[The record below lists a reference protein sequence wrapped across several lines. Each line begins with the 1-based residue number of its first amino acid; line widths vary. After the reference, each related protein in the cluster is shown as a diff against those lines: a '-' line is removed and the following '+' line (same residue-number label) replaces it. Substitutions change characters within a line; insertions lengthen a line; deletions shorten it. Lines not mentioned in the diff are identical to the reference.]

1 MPLGN
6 PIQKQNNTRI
16 VSATATAGQVQFTIT
31 GGYTINAISVY
42 RNGVRLSNADDF
54 TASDGSTVSLNVAAD
69 VGDSLD
75 FHIFDKFTVSNA
87 IVSAASTQ
95 SINGNLNVTGSLY
108 ATTFRPDDIVTAG
121 NANLGSLNVS
131 GISTLGIATVSALG
145 LDLTGTANVT
155 GVSTFNSAATF
166 KDDVTLTGSSYN
178 AVWDKSDSALEF
190 GDNAKIKVGSN
201 SDLNIYHD
209 GNSYISNAVA
219 NQLAIQSD
227 DLKLRSYTGTEKYL
241 TATVNGAVIL
251 YHDDSTRLTTTNT
264 GVDIGSNINVA
275 GIATVAGDVSIADK
289 IIHTG
294 DTNTAIRFPAADT
307 VSFETGGSER
317 VRIGSTGLVGIGT
330 NTNWSIY
337 DLQVKSGIGIAEGTT
352 GHQSLSLTNN
362 SIQSLVIGSSY
373 TNLFL
378 NAEGGDVGIGTDSI
392 GTNHKLAVCGDA
404 GEYAVVQIKSGSLG
418 HGASVEFGDSA
429 DDDYGEIM
437 QFSSSAGGTYTG
449 RMRFKAGGTDTMSLA
464 GGRVLIGTPSNTSP
478 IGWGNNLQVA
488 ATSAAAGVS
497 IRRDSADTGG
507 ALLVF
512 GKTRGSLNGSTVVQD
527 GDQIGGMYFAGGD
540 GTDVNSI
547 AAQISVEVDGSP
559 GSNDMPGRILFKT
572 TTDGAASPTERM
584 RIMQGGQVSIG
595 NNPTVHTDTIFHI
608 EDSGETNIKIEGSTS
623 TLGARISLQNNDTT
637 ANAYSQYA
645 FNDAGGQSTSAIQG
659 INTDQTNNYGEIA
672 FLTRN
677 AQGSPPT
684 ERVRI
689 DKDGNVLIGETTTS
703 YPVDIGYANNTVYAT
718 NAVIGNA
725 VEIHNKS
732 TTAGTAAG
740 IHMYVTGN
748 GANAAAV
755 HLNCVHTANGS
766 GTFTVGTRHSAGSH
780 IERFRI
786 QADGKVTIN
795 DDSYAATSWLDL
807 RANDPN
813 TKEILTI
820 CGQRNSNRGV
830 KIGTMIPS
838 TGNQNDAAVCYNAQ
852 DEEGSPK
859 GYHAQHQF
867 QIAGDTAMTI
877 GYQGLHR
884 VGIGISGPGAAV
896 HATAADMVGYFHLNS
911 TGDHTAIVMRHNR
924 GGLSGYSGTMIAFR
938 GNDNTQEGSIV
949 IGTTATAFNTSSDYR
964 LKENIVGLSGGVV
977 RVKQLKPYRFNF
989 KKTSDVTVDGFLAH
1003 EVSSVIPEAVTG
1015 TKDEVHTEDVIEG
1028 DEVVRKKGD
1037 IKPQQLDYAK
1047 LTPLLTAALQEV
1059 IVRVESLETENTALK
1074 ARVAALESS

>member
-95 SINGNLNVTGSLY
+95 AISGNLNVTGSLY

-145 LDLTGTANVT
+145 LDLAGTVNVT

-201 SDLNIYHD
+201 NDLNIYHD

-241 TATVNGAVIL
+241 TGAVNGAVTL
-251 YHDDSTRLTTTNT
+251 YHNDSTRLTTTTT
-264 GVDIGSNINVA
+264 GISITNDINVA
-275 GIATVAGDVSIADK
+275 GLSTFSDDIYIADK
-289 IIHTG
+289 IIHSG
-294 DTNTAIRFPAADT
+294 DTNTQIRFPINDT
-307 VSFETGGSER
+307 ISWETAGSER
-317 VRIGSTGLVGIGT
+317 MRLSSAGLVGIGT
-330 NTNWSIY
+330 VTNWSIW
-337 DLQVKSGIGIAEGTT
+337 DLQVKSGLGIADGTT
-352 GHQSLSLTNN
+352 GRQGLSLTKN

-373 TNLFL
+373 TSLYL
-378 NAEGGDVGIGTDSI
+378 NAEGGDIGIGTDSI
-392 GTNHKLAVCGDA
+392 GTNHKLEICGDA
-404 GEYAVVQIKSGSLG
+404 AEYAVVNIKSGSLG
-418 HGASVEFGDSA
+418 HGASVELGDSA

-437 QFSSSAGGTYTG
+437 QFSSGAGGNYTG
-449 RMRFKAGGTDTMSLA
+449 RMRFTAGGTETMSLA
-464 GGRVLIGTPSNTSP
+464 GGRVLIGTPSNTAP
-478 IGWGNNLQVA
+478 IGWNNNLQVA
-488 ATSAAAGVS
+488 ATSAQAGVS

-512 GKTRGSLNGSTVVQD
+512 GKSRGSLNGSTVVQD
-527 GDQIGGMYFAGGD
+527 GDQIGGMYFAGAD

-547 AAQISVEVDGSP
+547 AAQLSVEVDGTP

-572 TTDGAASPTERM
+572 TADGAASPSERM
-584 RIMQGGQVSIG
+584 RLTSAGDLCIGRTSSISNARLSLHCDATEPAISVQCGHTNTDTDLITAFNSSG
-595 NNPTVHTDTIFHI
+595 NNIVNIVAETD
-608 EDSGETNIKIEGSTS
+608 N
-623 TLGARISLQNNDTT
+623 
-637 ANAYSQYA
+637 
-645 FNDAGGQSTSAIQG
+645 
-659 INTDQTNNYGEIA
+659 
-672 FLTRN
+672 
-677 AQGSPPT
+677 SPLL
-684 ERVRI
+684 
-689 DKDGNVLIGETTTS
+689 KFQLW
-703 YPVDIGYANNTVYAT
+703 
-718 NAVIGNA
+718 
-725 VEIHNKS
+725 
-732 TTAGTAAG
+732 
-740 IHMYVTGN
+740 
-748 GANAAAV
+748 
-755 HLNCVHTANGS
+755 NGS
-766 GTFTVGTRHSAGSH
+766 SCV
-780 IERFRI
+780 ERFRI
-786 QADGKVTIN
+786 NSSGHVGINGATAASNRIEIIQDPKGFPADSDLPNATVLIKHGTSGSNRRWIGIGASLTGAWMQSSSPGGTGLAAPFWINKGGGDVTLGNGRVLVASGGKVTIN
-795 DDSYAATSWLDL
+795 NGTYTATSWLDL
-807 RANDPN
+807 RANAAN
-813 TKEILTI
+813 TKEILTV
-820 CGQRNSNRGV
+820 CGQQNSNRGL
-830 KIGTMIPS
+830 KLGTMYPS
-838 TGNQNDAAVCYNAQ
+838 TGSQNDAAVCYNAQ
-852 DEEGSPK
+852 DEEGTPK

-938 GNDNTQEGSIV
+938 GNDNTEEGSIV
-949 IGTTATAFNTSSDYR
+949 IGTTATAYNTSSDYR

-1003 EVSSVIPEAVTG
+1003 EVASVIPEAVTG
-1015 TKDEVHTEDVIEG
+1015 TKDAVHTEDVIEG